1 MDEQPTSAE
10 PVRSMSFSEKLTNI
24 FASPGEL
31 FENVR
36 MTDKATSNWL
46 VPWLV
51 FVVVAIVMGQLIVH
65 NASLADQLGATIK
78 KGFDKQVQEG
88 KMPAERAD
96 QIYEQYAKPG
106 STMFTISQ
114 VGGTVIVSLAALF
127 ALALL
132 YWLIGKTAMKATSSY
147 MKVVEVIGLVFFIA
161 ALEQIVTTLM
171 MIAMD
176 SIHATPSL
184 GIFVSNFDMENKAHL
199 ALAKINVFTFWN
211 LSVVGVGLSKLFQ
224 RDFPKVLVLV
234 FAVWILWSLITI
246 FSGIKLGG

>member
-1 MDEQPTSAE
+1 MDQQPTSAE
-10 PVRSMSFSEKLTNI
+10 TVQPMSFSEKLTNI

-36 MTDKATSNWL
+36 MTDKTTRNWL
-46 VPWLV
+46 VPWAV
-51 FVVVAIVMGQLIVH
+51 FVVIAIVMGQLIVH
-65 NASLADQLGATIK
+65 NASLADQLDTTIRHEL
-78 KGFDKQVQEG
+78 DKRVQEG
-88 KMPAERAD
+88 KMTQVEADRA
-96 QIYEQYAKPG
+96 YEFVKPG
-106 STMFTISQ
+106 TTMFTVGQ
-114 VGGTVIVSLAALF
+114 VGWTALVSLATLF

-132 YWLIGKTAMKATSSY
+132 YWLIGKTAMKATVQY
-147 MKVVEVIGLVFFIA
+147 MKVTEVVGLVFLIV

-224 RDFPKVLVLV
+224 RDFQKVLVLV
-234 FAVWILWSLITI
+234 FAAWVLWSLVTL
-246 FSGIKLGG
+246 FSGFKLWG